1 MLKRIGHPI
10 NNYRGFTLLELVIVL
25 LIIGIV
31 VAIAVPL
38 YNASGKEAKKKA
50 CQANLRTLDEIV
62 TRYYA
67 DNDEWP
73 TEEIWQY
80 SLRRSQNAPPIRP
93 DLIFIMNLH
102 TSLNVPIRMK
112 HTNIRKT
119 IILPGFLQLLTP
131 Y

>member
-25 LIIGIV
+25 LIIGIL

-38 YNASGKEAKKKA
+38 YNASGEEAKKKA

-67 DNDEWP
+67 DNDQWP
-73 TEEIWQY
+73 TEEKWQEDLAKY
-80 SLRRSQNAPPIRP
+80 FKEEPKCPSDPTRSYIYNEFTHFFECPNQNETHKYP
-93 DLIFIMNLH
+93 
-102 TSLNVPIRMK
+102 
-112 HTNIRKT
+112 
-119 IILPGFLQLLTP
+119 
-131 Y
+131 